1 MQYGAHLPLIDFDGH
16 GFAPGLLTS
25 FARNARDLGFDAL
38 AANDHLVFQ
47 RPWLDGLIALAS
59 VAEASGDLRLATTAA
74 LPVVR
79 GAAALAKAAA
89 ALDIV
94 SGGRLTL
101 GVGPG
106 SSARDYELAG
116 VPFEERWPRFDAAV
130 RELRSYLSP
139 AEPPPSPLSTP
150 ESLLPAAQSP
160 SEFLTPAAQSP
171 SELLPPAAQS
181 PSELLPPA
189 PLSFAEPLLPAPRSL
204 PIWVASWGSAAGLRR
219 VARLGDGWLAS
230 GYNATP
236 AQVAAGRETLVSLG
250 RPDLPCALA
259 TLWTFITEDGSTA
272 LARLADML
280 NRPIDQLVGKVLIG
294 PAPACAATL
303 RAYADAGVGHV
314 FIWPLAEPERQLE
327 LFMQDVVPAVGG

>member
-16 GFAPGLLTS
+16 GFAPGALTA
-25 FARNARDLGFDAL
+25 FARTARKLGFDAL
-38 AANDHLVFQ
+38 AANDHLIFQ
-47 RPWLDGLIALAS
+47 RPWLDSLIALAS
-59 VAEASGDLRLATTAA
+59 VAEASGDLRLATTVA

-130 RELRSYLSP
+130 RALRSYLSP
-139 AEPPPSPLSTP
+139 P
-150 ESLLPAAQSP
+150 
-160 SEFLTPAAQSP
+160 
-171 SELLPPAAQS
+171 
-181 PSELLPPA
+181 
-189 PLSFAEPLLPAPRSL
+189 EPLLPAPRNL

-236 AQVAAGRETLVSLG
+236 AQVAAGRAALASLG
-250 RPDLPCALA
+250 RSDLPCALA
-259 TLWTFITEDGSTA
+259 TLWTYITEDGSAA
-272 LARLADML
+272 LARLADLL
-280 NRPIDQLVGKVLIG
+280 NRPADQLAGKVLIG

-303 RAYADAGVGHV
+303 RAYADAGVDHV

-327 LFMQDVVPAVGG
+327 LFMQDVVPAVVG